1 RRVLIRSKY
10 GSNIRFCLYNG
21 KTEER
26 ADKVR
31 KEQQQKPNQILS
43 RELLRKEPAPIL
55 MTNAT
60 MLEYMLV
67 RQVDSPILEISRQQ
81 KSLRWIVLDEAH
93 TYVGSQAAEMSLL
106 LRRVV
111 QAFGRK
117 SEEIRFIAT
126 SATIASADAK
136 ERLQRYL
143 ADLAGVPLD
152 QVEVISGSRVWPDLT
167 FDPADN
173 DIGLQAIR
181 DIEPEATVSAE
192 RFKALCS
199 STIAKNLR
207 HAVVSSDKPLDLN
220 DLIGSVSK
228 LLQGRTV
235 LEQQQEVLDWLDT
248 MTGTHPDEGQPPFL
262 KLRIHLFQRMLHGLW
277 ACVDPQCSAKS
288 SYLEDWPFGNVYVT
302 QRARC
307 VCHAPV

>member
-1 RRVLIRSKY
+1 
-10 GSNIRFCLYNG
+10 
-21 KTEER
+21 
-26 ADKVR
+26 
-31 KEQQQKPNQILS
+31 
-43 RELLRKEPAPIL
+43 
-55 MTNAT
+55 
-60 MLEYMLV
+60 
-67 RQVDSPILEISRQQ
+67 
-81 KSLRWIVLDEAH
+81 
-93 TYVGSQAAEMSLL
+93 
-106 LRRVV
+106 
-111 QAFGRK
+111 
-117 SEEIRFIAT
+117 
-126 SATIASADAK
+126 
-136 ERLQRYL
+136 
-143 ADLAGVPLD
+143 
-152 QVEVISGSRVWPDLT
+152 
-167 FDPADN
+167 
-173 DIGLQAIR
+173 
-181 DIEPEATVSAE
+181 E

-277 ACVDPQCSAKS
+277 ACVVPQCSAKS

-307 VCHAPV
+307 VCHAPVYELGFCDDCKTPHLLAEDRNGELHQPSPYAGDEFALNHENGGEDAPDELLTAN